1 MDRADASLMSPQS
14 LPERY
19 VAKIFQ
25 EMQGNYGSRFLN
37 QWKTGQVLADGT
49 DAGIVNAMAM
59 WGKKLAGFIDH
70 PECIRRA
77 LDRLPNDPPSL
88 PQFVEMCRAAP
99 SNEKPALQHKLTRED
114 HERMAK
120 AALEAKRAVERADM
134 DKVEFW
140 ATHPRSHAHLRF
152 ILDAA
157 ANDKR
162 FERHVETMVEAGIC
176 TADGHALKFY
186 RGGAWESVRQAA

>member
-88 PQFVEMCRAAP
+88 PQFVEP
-99 SNEKPALQHKLTRED
+99 QSNADPAEHVPLYGRLLGQ
-114 HERMAK
+114 
-120 AALEAKRAVERADM
+120 
-134 DKVEFW
+134 F
-140 ATHPRSHAHLRF
+140 LR
-152 ILDAA
+152 
-157 ANDKR
+157 R
-162 FERHVETMVEAGIC
+162 
-176 TADGHALKFY
+176 
-186 RGGAWESVRQAA
+186 